1 MGKYV
6 VKRDCFAFDKDNF
19 ECTAL
24 KELFC
29 ANEKC
34 KFYRNKL
41 ENNKLEKK
49 YREKKL
55 KRKYFLSDEIEAV
68 YVKFPDQP
76 KEIVIKNT
84 LKDFKEYLECDKISA
99 EPCPELG
106 NVMVL
111 FDKDK
116 QAKKRE
122 REINVVSASG
132 KIIYGNVLI
141 VSSLLD
147 SDGNSKSLTKE
158 EVKNILIK
166 IKSK

>member
-24 KELFC
+24 NELFC
-29 ANEKC
+29 VNEKC

-41 ENNKLEKK
+41 ENDKLEKK
-49 YREKKL
+49 YRAKKL
-55 KRKYFLSDEIEAV
+55 KENYFTSDKIEAV

-76 KEIVIKNT
+76 REITIRNT
-84 LKDFKEYLECDKISA
+84 LKDFKEYLECDKMA
-99 EPCPELG
+99 VEPCPELG

-122 REINVVSASG
+122 REMNVVSASG

-147 SDGNSKSLTKE
+147 SDGNPESLTKE
-158 EVKNILIK
+158 EIKNILTK
-166 IKSK
+166 IKNK